1 MNNSIHQFQA
11 KNAQNKVVDFAD
23 YKGKVLLVVNTAS
36 KCGLTPQF
44 EQLEALY
51 QEFKNEGF
59 EIIGFP
65 SNDFAKQEPNTAEQA
80 ADFCKINYGVS
91 FPIMEKIHVKKGA
104 QQHPIFTFL
113 GNNAAGLNLVTH
125 PTWNFQK
132 YLLDKNGIVVD
143 YFVPTTKPD
152 AAKIKSSIKELLKK

>member
-51 QEFKNEGF
+51 QE
-59 EIIGFP
+59 
-65 SNDFAKQEPNTAEQA
+65 
-80 ADFCKINYGVS
+80 
-91 FPIMEKIHVKKGA
+91 
-104 QQHPIFTFL
+104 
-113 GNNAAGLNLVTH
+113 
-125 PTWNFQK
+125 
-132 YLLDKNGIVVD
+132 
-143 YFVPTTKPD
+143 
-152 AAKIKSSIKELLKK
+152 